1 MGVATYPNH
10 ANTIEALFGSAELAM
25 YEAKR
30 LQTSAVIYS
39 NKLDVSKEQ
48 SLSFSTEIKEALEQ
62 NQFKFYVQ
70 PKLNLRTNKI
80 VAVEALIR
88 WLNPQQELL
97 SPDKFIPQAEKAGH
111 IAKISLWM
119 LINAAIHYAK
129 WQSYGIN
136 ISIAVNLSARDLM
149 DVDLPDKIA
158 KILSD
163 RQIPPK
169 AIALEITESSIMED
183 PEQAR
188 ITVARL
194 SNMGLKISIDDFGTG
209 YSSFAYLKNLQ
220 VDELK
225 IDKSFIINMTPDSE
239 DIKIVR
245 STIDLAHNMRLSVV
259 AEGTETKAALDFLKE
274 LNCDFGQGY
283 LIGRPMPVEK
293 LNDYL
298 IDWEAKDA

>member
-1 MGVATYPNH
+1 M
-10 ANTIEALFGSAELAM
+10 
-25 YEAKR
+25 
-30 LQTSAVIYS
+30 
-39 NKLDVSKEQ
+39 
-48 SLSFSTEIKEALEQ
+48 
-62 NQFKFYVQ
+62 Q

-119 LINAAIHYAK
+119 LINAATHYAK

-158 KILSD
+158 KIMSD
-163 RQIPPK
+163 RHIPPK

-245 STIDLAHNMRLSVV
+245 STIGLAHNMGLSVV
-259 AEGTETKAALDFLKE
+259 AEGIETEAALDLLKE

-293 LNDYL
+293 FNDWL

>member
-1 MGVATYPNH
+1 M
-10 ANTIEALFGSAELAM
+10 
-25 YEAKR
+25 
-30 LQTSAVIYS
+30 
-39 NKLDVSKEQ
+39 
-48 SLSFSTEIKEALEQ
+48 
-62 NQFKFYVQ
+62 
-70 PKLNLRTNKI
+70 
-80 VAVEALIR
+80 
-88 WLNPQQELL
+88 

-119 LINAAIHYAK
+119 LINAATHYTK

-149 DVDLPDKIA
+149 DLDLPDKIA
-158 KILSD
+158 IILSD

-183 PEQAR
+183 AEQAR
-188 ITVARL
+188 ITVSRL
-194 SNMGLKISIDDFGTG
+194 SNMGLKISIDDFGTA